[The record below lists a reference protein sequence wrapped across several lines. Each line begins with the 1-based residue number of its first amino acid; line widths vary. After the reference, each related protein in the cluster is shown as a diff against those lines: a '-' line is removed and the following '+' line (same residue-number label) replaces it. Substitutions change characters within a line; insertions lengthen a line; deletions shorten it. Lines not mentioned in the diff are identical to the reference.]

1 MTIRPL
7 ALVLLAALATPAA
20 AQTYSKTEVYTYHD
34 NSTIWVLGQ
43 TASVSC
49 VSSYPV
55 SEACDGDVVE
65 ATGFDPTYAVP
76 VTQSSFGRVINTITY
91 DTTSTVASGQRGTL
105 MTVMDAGGHTTTLS
119 NWKRGIPQRMDYADA
134 TYETAV
140 VDDTGSVTS
149 VTDELRNATSF
160 QYDEM
165 GRLTAVTY
173 PTEAGGASW
182 SVSQRKFV
190 RSATAAYGLP
200 VGHWQEE
207 LTTGSGKK
215 ITYFDAFWR
224 PVLVRQYDEANPTGT
239 QSFVKSTYDSS
250 GKVTFQSYP
259 SSSSTPTTG
268 VWTSYD
274 ALGRVTSV
282 GQDTELTPSLQVT
295 ATTYNTGFTTTVT
308 NPRGFSTTTSFQAY
322 DQPRTD
328 WPRTIN
334 APEGVTTDIPRDPFG
349 KPESITRSGTYA
361 GSPLSAT
368 RRYVYDAYQRL
379 CQTIEPESGTTIVA
393 YTADDLIDWSA
404 DGQVSSSNPNGQT
417 CQIDRDGTALAAR
430 INRTYDPRHRELTR
444 STVSGVENV
453 TTTYYADGQVNTV
466 TAANPGTNPVS
477 TTYTYNKRRLLTREV
492 LQHNAST
499 AWTFDYAYNANGH
512 LSSQTYPGSLVVGY
526 APDALGRP
534 TQAGTFATG
543 VTYYPN
549 GAIAGFTYGNGIVH
563 TMTQNARQL
572 PARSLD
578 SYGNGGNTTKVLDDS
593 FSYDG
598 NGNVLSLTDASNAP
612 TADNRSWGVLAGTV
626 YDGLD
631 RLVSVRSTNQWG
643 ALTGNY
649 NAIYSYDPLDNLRT
663 NRLGASQLNYTYD
676 TSNRLTQ
683 LSNGL
688 GGNWAITSDTRGN
701 VTANALKAQAYQFD
715 LAHRMNAVTGK
726 ESYLYDGHGRRART
740 LNLTTG
746 TIEYYGYG
754 KDGRLLQ
761 DWSNRRQVRNGYV
774 YLGNTVVGL
783 YEVNLTN
790 GTVTPK
796 YQHTD
801 ALGSPVVTTNASK
814 TVLSRMSYT
823 PYGLPT
829 LPMDG
834 VGYTGHFMDVGTQLT
849 YMQQRYYDAQLGR
862 FLSVDAVCADEQSG
876 SNFNRY
882 WYASGNPYRF
892 KDPDGRYVCN
902 TEADCEAAR
911 AGLSAINAALR
922 NQHTPTEYAILK
934 AARDFYGEEG
944 EDNGVLVQTGAE
956 DKAVT
961 LPDQSAKDGLKTTI
975 TINSDGAKAY
985 EAATK
990 KSSISYGQYV
1000 GETMVHEGVHGA
1012 TQRARRIMTMI
1023 KTELRA
1029 GEVDAYSAQAR
1040 FDHAARINPW
1050 GYLSKDGSLDAD
1062 AIGRAADRSVTKTC
1076 AVEGVVCK

>member
-7 ALVLLAALATPAA
+7 ALVLLAALAAPAA

-49 VSSYPV
+49 VASYPV

-65 ATGFDPTYAVP
+65 ATSFDPAYAVP

-91 DTTSTVASGQRGTL
+91 DTTSAASTGQRGTL
-105 MTVMDAGGHTTTLS
+105 YTVTDAAGHATTLT
-119 NWKRGIPQRMDYADA
+119 NWKRGVPQSMVYADGTDESA
-134 TYETAV
+134 E
-140 VDDTGSVTS
+140 VDAATGSITS
-149 VTDELRNATSF
+149 VTDELDNTTAF
-160 QYDEM
+160 GYDPM
-165 GRLTAVTY
+165 GRLASITY
-173 PTEAGGASW
+173 PSGDPVTWNGMTRQFQP
-182 SVSQRKFV
+182 V
-190 RSATAAYGLP
+190 ATAEYGLAT
-200 VGHWQEE
+200 GHWRETI
-207 LTTGSGKK
+207 TTGTGKK

-224 PVLVRQYDEANPTGT
+224 PVLVQQFDSANQAAT

-259 SSSSTPTTG
+259 STSSTPTTG

-274 ALGRVTSV
+274 TLGRVTSV

-361 GSPLSAT
+361 GSPLSAV

-393 YTADDLIDWSA
+393 YTADDLLDWSA
-404 DGQVSSSNPNGQT
+404 DGQTSSGLNQAS
-417 CQIDRDGTALAAR
+417 CISDRAQILSSQKIR
-430 INRTYDPRHRELTR
+430 RTHDPRHRELTR
-444 STVSGVENV
+444 STDSGVENV

-492 LQHNAST
+492 LQHSAST

-563 TMTQNARQL
+563 SMTQNARQL

-593 FSYDG
+593 FSYDA
-598 NGNVLSLTDASNAP
+598 NGNVLSLTDASSAP

-649 NAIYSYDPLDNLRT
+649 NALYSYDPLDNLRS
-663 NRLGASQLNYTYD
+663 NRLGASVLTYGYNGNNLLA
-676 TSNRLTQ
+676 S
-683 LSNGL
+683 LSYNG
-688 GGNWAITSDTRGN
+688 GTAQTVISDARGN
-701 VTANALKAQAYQFD
+701 ITANAYRNQAYQFD

-726 ESYLYDGHGRRART
+726 ESYLYDGNGRRART
-740 LNLTTG
+740 LNLQTG
-746 TIEYYGYG
+746 TIEYFGYSA
-754 KDGRLLQ
+754 DGRLLQ
-761 DWSNRRQVRNGYV
+761 DWSNRRGVRNGYI
-774 YLGNTVVGL
+774 YLGNTLVGL
-783 YEVNLTN
+783 YEVTLA
-790 GTVTPK
+790 GGAVASK

-814 TVLSRMSYT
+814 TVLSRMSYS

-829 LPMDG
+829 MPMDG
-834 VGYTGHFMDVGTQLT
+834 VGYTGHFIDVGTQLT
-849 YMQQRYYDAQLGR
+849 YMQQRYYDPQIAR
-862 FLSVDAVCADEQSG
+862 FLSTDPVTTSENGDSFSRFAYSL
-876 SNFNRY
+876 
-882 WYASGNPYRF
+882 GNPLAF
-892 KDPDGRYVCN
+892 VDPDGRTPVEQVSNGRIAGAN
-902 TEADCEAAR
+902 TAVSIQPSVAR
-911 AGLSAINAALR
+911 PARDSTTAIVIHRTVSNNAQSAISSAVGSNGRASFHIVIDRDGTTTQIANLDNRANHVGRPTGDVSNSNSIGIEVVGNYNAETETWDPLTPEQVEATAQAIQVISAAYGVSPDNVKPHEQVSRKTAGEGQTVINAVQPRLR
-922 NQHTPTEYAILK
+922 QI
-934 AARDFYGEEG
+934 RG
-944 EDNGVLVQTGAE
+944 ED
-956 DKAVT
+956 
-961 LPDQSAKDGLKTTI
+961 
-975 TINSDGAKAY
+975 
-985 EAATK
+985 
-990 KSSISYGQYV
+990 
-1000 GETMVHEGVHGA
+1000 
-1012 TQRARRIMTMI
+1012 
-1023 KTELRA
+1023 
-1029 GEVDAYSAQAR
+1029 
-1040 FDHAARINPW
+1040 
-1050 GYLSKDGSLDAD
+1050 
-1062 AIGRAADRSVTKTC
+1062 
-1076 AVEGVVCK
+1076 